1 MLPFYTFLSR
11 LYANKNNNNNK
22 LLLWTSYAVKLNY
35 TSPSVIILLR
45 VTNSVSI
52 FYMFSFSE
60 GKLCERHSPI
70 NVLEEEYFSF
80 CCPKKAQHE
89 GQVINWYKGKK
100 GEEVLIHGDSRIDL
114 NGSNLRFWPILLNDT
129 GIYQLSCKE
138 WSLNV
143 IKRNKSNCFTEEH
156 LLTGRDGIIGT
167 EYFFTCSST
176 NDTANVIN
184 IMWYKVF
191 LKHFLVYRR
200 NKTNPDLP
208 VHAFT
213 AGMIIAIIFSF
224 IAIMIVILCVIFKI
238 ELVLLFRAITGKDET
253 LGDGKL
259 YDAFVS
265 YLKDCT
271 PICSEERK
279 FALEILPKILEDH
292 FGYKLCIFERDI
304 SPGGAIIDDI
314 QSSIDRSRRLIIIL
328 SRNYVSDQVMY
339 ELEIGLHK
347 ALVERKIRIILIEY
361 MPKNDFDFLPKSLE
375 LLSSS
380 QVVKWKEE
388 KSLPLNSKFWKKLC
402 YAMPA
407 KPTIVIRPG
416 WHQPENIHLT

>member
-1 MLPFYTFLSR
+1 KCCRQLS
-11 LYANKNNNNNK
+11 Y
-22 LLLWTSYAVKLNY
+22 
-35 TSPSVIILLR
+35 I
-45 VTNSVSI
+45 SI

-60 GKLCERHSPI
+60 GKLCKRHSPI

-114 NGSNLRFWPILLNDT
+114 NGSNLQFWPILLNDT
-129 GIYQLSCKE
+129 GIYHCCLRNGTWKIPCKE
-138 WSLNV
+138 WFLNV
-143 IKRNKSNCFTEEH
+143 IKRNKSSCFTKEH

-184 IMWYKVF
+184 ITWYKVL

-200 NKTNPDLP
+200 NSLYVIHYLP

-213 AGMIIAIIFSF
+213 AGMIMAIMFSF
-224 IAIMIVILCVIFKI
+224 IAVMIVILCVIFKI

-271 PICSEERK
+271 PICGEERK
-279 FALEILPKILEDH
+279 FALEILPKTLEDH

-347 ALVERKIRIILIEY
+347 ALVERKIRVILIEY

-407 KPTIVIRPG
+407 KPTISAACQGVTLQDRRKRTNAFCITSEPS
-416 WHQPENIHLT
+416 LAYY